1 MLQWRQDVQD
11 AILLM
16 PALQRILQ
24 LLLAALQSDES
35 GTPTPASAS
44 LLLTSGNY
52 SVQLV
57 LSALN
62 VVTAATSNLAQ
73 QHLQH
78 QQLHQAN
85 LELAVCCAQSIPS
98 TAVHSA
104 ALEFVNTLAS
114 RLPLVVLSKALDIVA
129 IAGQAAA
136 GDNHAAVVASQVLH
150 AVAAT
155 WLQSGAALEDLA
167 SAVLYAAADLP
178 HHRQLEFVRA
188 LTSALPQVS
197 IDRAWAQQLLFC
209 CYHVPWIYA
218 ACFP

>member
-16 PALQRILQ
+16 PALQHILQ
-24 LLLAALQSDES
+24 LLLAAFQSDES

-44 LLLTSGNY
+44 LLLISGNN

-62 VVTAATSNLAQ
+62 VVTAATANLAQ
-73 QHLQH
+73 QH

-85 LELAVCCAQSIPS
+85 LELAVCCAQSITS
-98 TAVHSA
+98 TAVHTA
-104 ALEFVNTLAS
+104 ALQFVNTLAS

-150 AVAAT
+150 SVAAT
-155 WLQSGAALEDLA
+155 WLQSRAALEELA
-167 SAVLYAAADLP
+167 SAVLYAAAGLP

-188 LTSALPQVS
+188 LTLALPQVS

-209 CYHVPWIYA
+209 CYYVP
-218 ACFP
+218 